1 MSKVK
6 IKVPMFKGIN
16 IFGEV
21 VRGQLLVIDDTACI
35 IPFNENLEGYRY
47 NDYMRFDGHH
57 IVQWYDSALWIRDP
71 STIQADGFDEVEVC

>member
-21 VRGQLLVIDDTACI
+21 VRGQLLIIDDTACI
-35 IPFNENLEGYRY
+35 IPFNENLEGYCY
-47 NDYMRFDGHH
+47 KDYMRFDGHH
-57 IVQWYDSALWIRDP
+57 IVQEYDSALWVRDP
-71 STIQADGFDEVEVC
+71 ATIQADGFDEVEVC